1 VVALL
6 RDKEVKFSI
15 VEYLKERLTRKEILT
30 LSKKLNKK
38 PVEFIREQDVEI
50 KKNFQDLKSLS
61 NDEVVELIIKFP
73 KIMERP
79 IVVFGEKAII
89 GRPPENVLSLFD

>member
-1 VVALL
+1 MVALL

-15 VEYLKERLTRKEILT
+15 VEYLKERLTRKEILI
-30 LSKKLNKK
+30 LSKKLNKS
-38 PVEFIREQDVEI
+38 PVEFIRKQDVEI

-61 NDEVVELIIKFP
+61 DDEVVELIIRFP

>member
-1 VVALL
+1 MVALL

-15 VEYLKERLTRKEILT
+15 VEYLKERLTRKEILI
-30 LSKKLNKK
+30 LSKKLNKR
-38 PVEFIREQDVEI
+38 PVEFIRKQDVEI
-50 KKNFQDLKSLS
+50 KKNFQDLKALS
-61 NDEVVELIIKFP
+61 DDEVVELIIRFP

>member
-1 VVALL
+1 MVALL

-15 VEYLKERLTRKEILT
+15 VEYLKERLTRKEILI
-30 LSKKLNKK
+30 LSKKLNKR
-38 PVEFIREQDVEI
+38 PVEFIRKQDVEI

-61 NDEVVELIIKFP
+61 DDEVVELIIRFP

>member
-1 VVALL
+1 MVALL
-6 RDKEVKFSI
+6 ISKGVKFSI
-15 VEYLKERLTRKEILT
+15 VEYLKEGLTRKEILT
-30 LSKKLNKK
+30 LSKKLNKN
-38 PVEFIREQDVEI
+38 PVEFIRKQDVEI

-79 IVVFGEKAII
+79 IVVSGEKAII

>member
-1 VVALL
+1 MVALL
-6 RDKEVKFSI
+6 INKGVKFSI
-15 VEYLKERLTRKEILT
+15 VEYLKEGLTRKEILT
-30 LSKKLNKK
+30 LSKKLNKN
-38 PVEFIREQDVEI
+38 PVEFIRKQDVEI

-79 IVVFGEKAII
+79 IVVSGEKAII

>member
-6 RDKEVKFSI
+6 ISKGVKFSI
-15 VEYLKERLTRKEILT
+15 VEYLKEGLTRKEILT
-30 LSKKLNKK
+30 LSKKLNKN
-38 PVEFIREQDVEI
+38 PVEFIRKQDVEI

-79 IVVFGEKAII
+79 IVVSGEKAII

>member
-30 LSKKLNKK
+30 LSKKLNKR
-38 PVEFIREQDVEI
+38 PIEFIRKQDVEI

-61 NDEVVELIIKFP
+61 NDEAVELIIKFP